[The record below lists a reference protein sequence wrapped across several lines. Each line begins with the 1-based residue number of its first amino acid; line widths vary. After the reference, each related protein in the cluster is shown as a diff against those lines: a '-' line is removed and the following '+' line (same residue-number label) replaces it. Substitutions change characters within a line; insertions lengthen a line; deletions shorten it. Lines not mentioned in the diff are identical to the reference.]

1 MFGRSYENLVSRSSG
16 LTTDD
21 DFDSVGQ
28 AIIPG
33 SSAVSPAKKLTSSW
47 YYLHNTYVD
56 SMSRSDDSRPDIEEM
71 LSLYGI
77 GESMNS
83 TVGIRVV
90 VFLIDFLGKTFIGDG
105 SAGAI
110 GLLPL
115 SLTRIS
121 GLEREMLAR
130 CEEQFRH
137 GTVYLGGSQ
146 SYLGA
151 YTR

>member
-1 MFGRSYENLVSRSSG
+1 VFGRSYENLVSRSSG

-21 DFDSVGQ
+21 DFDSVEQ

-90 VFLIDFLGKTFIGDG
+90 VFLIDFLGKTCI
-105 SAGAI
+105 
-110 GLLPL
+110 
-115 SLTRIS
+115 
-121 GLEREMLAR
+121 RESS
-130 CEEQFRH
+130 
-137 GTVYLGGSQ
+137 T
-146 SYLGA
+146 
-151 YTR
+151 